1 MFEKPLA
8 IACAALLALSGFL
21 YVRMSSAI
29 LDLAQYREDVAQ
41 NTQKAE
47 SEAHAKEQAMRNQ
60 VERIAKNAA
69 NQQAELATRVAGTA
83 SVAASLR
90 NEIARLNASEAT
102 TSTNVAAIA
111 GQASIAREL
120 LGSCTEEYRDVAQ
133 RADELRDQ
141 VTGLQDYAMSVCK
154 P

>member
-8 IACAALLALSGFL
+8 IACAVLLMLSGFF
-21 YVRMSSAI
+21 YVRMNWAI
-29 LDLAQYREDVAQ
+29 TDLAQYRADVAQ

-47 SEAHAKEQAMRNQ
+47 AEARAKEQTMRNQ

-69 NQQAELATRVAGTA
+69 NQQAELATRVAGTSA
-83 SVAASLR
+83 TAASLR
-90 NEIARLNASEAT
+90 DDIARLNAGGTATSTDAT
-102 TSTNVAAIA
+102 TLA
-111 GQASIAREL
+111 GQARTAREL
-120 LGSCTEEYRDVAQ
+120 LGACTEEYRGVAQ

-141 VTGLQDYAMSVCK
+141 VTGLQDYATSVCK